1 MTQNRSPYASVGRL
15 YYQRGY
21 SIVPLIPGAQ
31 VPGQFKD
38 GYWQPMSNWDQFAN
52 RKPSEIEIEY
62 WSNLQGG
69 PGVGVVCGPISGI
82 VALDFDY
89 DVDDL
94 HEVIRQMVPD
104 SPVKKKGS
112 KGYTAFYRYNGEKSA
127 SWSRNKQTVLDLLS
141 ASGTPD
147 EATGEMVWR
156 GKQTVLPPS
165 LHPKGMTYQW
175 ITRKTLLDFSPQE
188 LPVLPADFVEQ
199 VDKLFGKNQPIPKV
213 SITDLQA
220 REFEACTLADVEKA
234 LAYIGP
240 DDSYHSWVEVGMAIK
255 TEFGDAG
262 FDLWDSWSS
271 QGSKYKP
278 KEMAAK
284 WRSFRRNDKK
294 IASVFYL
301 AQQAGYVNE
310 SPYKPYSVESVIT
323 IEPGGNLEQLLK
335 KEPPMSKKASHT
347 NEFPQHLIDN
357 APGLLKPIIDHIL
370 VTSPFPQPILALGA
384 ALTFLGAIKGH
395 KVKLENN
402 LRTNLY
408 IIGAAPSGAGKDQ
421 ARKCIQAILN
431 EIGESSLVGGTPKS
445 GAGLLNSLSHN
456 KGRRIILWD
465 EFGRM
470 LTIAAKSKGNG
481 YSQEIFP
488 ILTELYTTSSS
499 IFIGAEYANADGKRP
514 RFDIQA
520 PNLSVYATTVPD
532 NLYSALSG
540 TDVVDGFLARWSI
553 FESTHYALEAQS
565 VDSATPIC
573 PTLIEQLKAWV
584 QKPTNVNPKGNMDTS
599 INPQTIHFSSE
610 AKGLAATFCRKM
622 RLLAKE
628 ESERKSGLAAIYART
643 YEQACK
649 FALIATEGDY
659 VEIST
664 FHWAS
669 ELAFYLT
676 EHMIAKIQ
684 HQISENNFE
693 AEYKKVQKIIHE
705 AGFLTLTQ
713 IGQKTRFLSH
723 SKRRQEIIQEL
734 ADSEE
739 IVQYPIKAEESKK
752 AMTYLFCNCGNHPD
766 LEKMRKEIECQA
778 EAQTKK

>member
-1 MTQNRSPYASVGRL
+1 MTQNLSPYASVARHFHDK
-15 YYQRGY
+15 GY

-38 GYWQPMSNWDQFAN
+38 GCWQPLPNWDQFAN
-52 RKPSEIEIEY
+52 RKPSDIEIEY

-82 VALDFDY
+82 IGLDFDY
-89 DVDDL
+89 DVDGL
-94 HEVIRQMVPD
+94 HEVIRQMIPD

-112 KGYTAFYRYNGEKSA
+112 KGYTAFYRYNGERSS
-127 SWSRNKQTVLDLLS
+127 SWNKNKQTVLDLLS
-141 ASGTPD
+141 ATGTPD
-147 EATGEMVWR
+147 EETGEMVWR

-165 LHPKGMTYQW
+165 LHPLGMTYQW
-175 ITRKTLLDFSPQE
+175 ITRKTLLDVNPHE
-188 LPVLPADFVEQ
+188 LPVLPADFVERL
-199 VDKLFGKNQPIPKV
+199 DKLFGKNQPIPKREP
-213 SITDLQA
+213 ITDLQA
-220 REFEACTLADVEKA
+220 HEYGECTLADVEKA

-240 DDSYHSWVEVGMAIK
+240 DESYHIWVEVGMAIK
-255 TEFGDAG
+255 TQFGDGG

-294 IASVFYL
+294 IASVFYF
-301 AQQAGYVNE
+301 AQQAGYVHA
-310 SPYKPYSVESVIT
+310 SPYSALNSAQAIT
-323 IEPGGNLEQLLK
+323 ILPGGNLELLLK
-335 KEPPMSKKASHT
+335 ESPMKKQTA
-347 NEFPQHLIDN
+347 NGQEFPQHLIDN

-370 VTSPFPQPILALGA
+370 ITSPFPQPILALGA
-384 ALTFLGAIKGH
+384 ALTCLGAIKGH

-402 LRTNLY
+402 FRTNLY
-408 IIGAAPSGAGKDQ
+408 IVGAAPSGAGKDH
-421 ARKCIQAILN
+421 ARKCIQTILN
-431 EIGESSLVGGTPKS
+431 EIGESGLIGGAPKS

-456 KGRRIILWD
+456 QGRRIILWD

-488 ILTELYTTSSS
+488 ILTELYTTASS

-514 RFDIQA
+514 RFDIEA
-520 PNLSVYATTVPD
+520 PNLTVYATTVPD

-553 FESTHYALEAQS
+553 FESTHYALDPQD
-565 VDSATPIC
+565 VDSTIPIN
-573 PTLIEQLKAWV
+573 PALIESLKAWV
-584 QKPTNVNPKGNMDTS
+584 QKPTNVNPKGNMDTR
-599 INPQTIHFSSE
+599 INPKTIYFSPE
-610 AKGLAATFCRKM
+610 AKGLAHTFCRKM

-628 ESERKSGLAAIYART
+628 ESEQKSGLAAIYART
-643 YEQACK
+643 HEQACK
-649 FALIATEGDY
+649 FALIATEGDAIE
-659 VEIST
+659 VST
-664 FHWAS
+664 FQWAS

-676 EHMIAKIQ
+676 EHMISKIQ
-684 HQISENNFE
+684 HQISENPFE

-713 IGQKTRFLSH
+713 IGQKTRFLSN
-723 SKRRQEIIQEL
+723 SKRRQDIIHDL
-734 ADSEE
+734 TDSEE

-752 AMTYLFCNCGNHPD
+752 AMTYLFCNCGKHPELD
-766 LEKMRKEIECQA
+766 KTRKEIELQA